1 MNLGN
6 RSRSVRRI
14 TTLVGVATLITG
26 FGAAVATSPV
36 HASVSSTATTVTAAT
51 SGCQLGNGVKHVVQI
66 TFDNVHFFQDNP
78 NVPSDLQLMPN
89 LLNFFEN
96 NGTFLSN
103 NHTPLIAHTADD
115 ILTTYTGLYGDRQGM
130 PVSNDYQVYQTNG
143 AGGTFGTTD
152 SAGSFAYWTDPVFD
166 TSPTA
171 TDTNP
176 NMVYSPVPPATA
188 KTPVSPTTET
198 PAPWVPFTRSGCDV
212 GDIATA
218 NAELENTAVD
228 IPKVF
233 GVGSPE
239 DQQLINDPDSF
250 KDPETADYVGLAVH
264 CAQGSAYCANATGTK
279 YGQSSPSSTA
289 ATDSLPDEPG
299 GYTGYQALFGARYL
313 SPELGAGTANVTH
326 DGYEVTNAAG
336 NLVDENGNQINGD
349 FLSTPGFPGFGE
361 INASQSLAYA
371 ADMLES
377 GVPVVNMYISDIHGD
392 EFIKGLS
399 SSGQPCFHAPSALG
413 SGSACYLAQAAYYN
427 QAFGTFF
434 QRLAADGI
442 TPQNT
447 LFMLSSDEG
456 DHEAGANVGRA
467 IQPTPAT
474 CDGATV
480 TDGVVTPGTP
490 CTYPAGTFGELQ
502 GNVTGLLNEET
513 GDTTQFGME
522 FDTAPEYYVNGD
534 PSESSAQ
541 VRTFDHD
548 IASLT
553 AANPYTGTTQ
563 KIANYL
569 ADPTEE
575 AILHMVNADP
585 ARTPTLA
592 EFAKPDYY
600 LEQGSATCD
609 ATVTGS
615 AASDSPADC
624 VTVDPGFAWDHGD
637 YAAEINSNYIGFA
650 GPGVKNLGLD
660 GSGPSQ
666 GPSSAGANSG
676 QTEVVD
682 LNLQGPWT
690 DETDIEP
697 TEMYLL
703 GLHTDYIQ
711 DGRVITQIL
720 ANPNRALTSPLV
732 TQLGEE
738 YKQLNSSVGQFGAYT
753 LTASTNA
760 IESSTPGDAE
770 FTTVNKALTSLDQQR
785 DALANVIKTELYNAE
800 NYGAPVPL
808 AGAQLVLAKL
818 IIAEAGIL
826 AAHS

>member
-1 MNLGN
+1 MNRDN
-6 RSRSVRRI
+6 RSGSLGRI
-14 TTLVGVATLITG
+14 TALIGAATLIAG
-26 FGAAVATSPV
+26 FGTAAATSPV
-36 HASVSSTATTVTAAT
+36 RAASSSPARTATEVGNTD
-51 SGCQLGNGVKHVVQI
+51 SGCQLANGVKHVVQI
-66 TFDNVHFFQDNP
+66 TFDNVHFFRDNP
-78 NVPSDLQLMPN
+78 NVPSDLELMPN
-89 LLNFFEN
+89 LLGFFEN

-130 PVSNDYQVYQTNG
+130 PVSNGYQVYQTNG

-152 SAGSFAYWTDPVFD
+152 SAGSFAYWTNPVYD

-171 TDTNP
+171 TDQNP

-188 KTPVSPTTET
+188 KKPVSPTTTT
-198 PAPWVPFTRSGCDV
+198 PAPWVPFTRAGCNV
-212 GDIATA
+212 GEIATA

-233 GVGSPE
+233 GAGSPE
-239 DQQLINDPDSF
+239 DEQLVNDPDSY
-250 KDPETADYVGLAVH
+250 KDPETANYVGVAVH
-264 CAQGSAYCANATGTK
+264 CAKGSAFCSSATGVK
-279 YGQSSPSSTA
+279 YGQTTPSSTA
-289 ATDSLPDEPG
+289 VADQLPDEPG
-299 GYTGYQALFGARYL
+299 GYTGYQALFGHKYIA
-313 SPELGAGTANVTH
+313 PQLGAGTANLTNN
-326 DGYEVTNAAG
+326 GYEVTNASG
-336 NLVDENGNQINGD
+336 NLVDLNGNEIDGAYVAGH
-349 FLSTPGFPGFGE
+349 PGFPGYSS

-371 ADMLES
+371 ADMLAS
-377 GVPVVNMYISDIHGD
+377 GVPVVDMYISDLHGN

-399 SSGQPCFHAPSALG
+399 SKGEPCYGAGDALG

-434 QRLAADGI
+434 QRLAAEGI

-447 LFMLSSDEG
+447 TFVLSSDEG

-467 IQPTPAT
+467 IQPTPAN
-474 CDGATV
+474 CDGVTV
-480 TDGVVTPGTP
+480 A
-490 CTYPAGTFGELQ
+490 CTYPSGSFGELE

-522 FDTAPEYYVNGD
+522 YDTAPEYYVNGD
-534 PSESSAQ
+534 PSEYSPQ
-541 VRTFDHD
+541 VRSFDHD
-548 IASLT
+548 VAALT
-553 AANPYTGTTQ
+553 ADNPYTGGTQ

-609 ATVTGS
+609 ATATGTS
-615 AASDSPADC
+615 ASDYPADC
-624 VTVDPGFAWDHGD
+624 VSVDDGYAWDHGD

-650 GPGVKNLGLD
+650 GPGVRHLGLD
-660 GSGPSQ
+660 GSGPAD
-666 GPSSAGANSG
+666 GPNSAGPNSG

-682 LNLQGPWT
+682 LNLRGPWT

-697 TEMYLL
+697 TELYLL
-703 GLHTDYIQ
+703 GLHADYIQ

-720 ANPNRALTSPLV
+720 ADPNRALRNPLL
-732 TQLGEE
+732 TQLGEA
-738 YKQLNSSVGQFGAYT
+738 YKQLNSSVGEFGADT

-760 IESSTPGDAE
+760 IESSTPGDAQ
-770 FTTVNKALTSLDQQR
+770 FTTVNHALAALDQQR
-785 DALANVIKTELYNAE
+785 DALANKIKTELYDAE
-800 NYGAPVPL
+800 NWGAPVVG
-808 AGAQLVLAKL
+808 AGLQIVQAKL
-818 IIAEAGIL
+818 IIAEAKEL
-826 AAHS
+826 AARS

>member
-36 HASVSSTATTVTAAT
+36 HASVSSAASTVTEAS

-130 PVSNDYQVYQTNG
+130 PISNDYEVYQTNG

-152 SAGSFAYWTDPVFD
+152 SAGSFAYWTDPVYD

-176 NMVYSPVPPATA
+176 NMVYSPVPP
-188 KTPVSPTTET
+188 
-198 PAPWVPFTRSGCDV
+198 
-212 GDIATA
+212 ATA

-239 DQQLINDPDSF
+239 DEQLINDPDSY

-264 CAQGSAYCANATGTK
+264 CAQGSAFCADATGTK
-279 YGQSSPSSTA
+279 YGQTTPTSTA
-289 ATDSLPDEPG
+289 VTDSLPDEPG
-299 GYTGYQALFGARYL
+299 GYTGYQALFGAKYL
-313 SPELGAGTANVTH
+313 APELGAGQPSLTT
-326 DGYEVTNAAG
+326 DGYQVTNAAG
-336 NLVDENGNQINGD
+336 NLVDENGNEIDGEYLTNY
-349 FLSTPGFPGFGE
+349 PGFPGYGD

-377 GVPVVNMYISDIHGD
+377 GVQVVDMYISDLHGD
-392 EFIKGLS
+392 EYINGLTAKGE
-399 SSGQPCFHAPSALG
+399 PCYHAPSALG

-434 QRLAADGI
+434 QRLAAEGI

-447 LFMLSSDEG
+447 LFVLSSDEG
-456 DHEAGANVGRA
+456 DHEAGANVGRT

-474 CDGATV
+474 CDGVTV
-480 TDGVVTPGTP
+480 P
-490 CTYPAGTFGELQ
+490 CTYPAGTFGELE
-502 GNVTGLLNEET
+502 GNITGLLNEET

-522 FDTAPEYYVNGD
+522 YDTAPEYYVNGD

-553 AANPYTGTTQ
+553 AYNPYAGATQ

-615 AASDSPADC
+615 AASAYPADC
-624 VTVDPGFAWDHGD
+624 VTVDPAYAWDHGD
-637 YAAEINSNYIGFA
+637 YAAEINSNYVGFA
-650 GPGVKNLGLD
+650 GPGVKQLGLD
-660 GSGPSQ
+660 GPTPSQ

-676 QTEVVD
+676 QTEVTD
-682 LNLQGPWT
+682 LNLPGPWT
-690 DETDIEP
+690 DETDIQP

-720 ANPNRALTSPLV
+720 THPNGALTNPLV
-732 TQLGEE
+732 TQLGEA
-738 YKQLNSSVGQFGAYT
+738 YKQLNSSVGQFGADT
-753 LTASTNA
+753 LTASTKA
-760 IESSTPGDAE
+760 IESNTPGDAK
-770 FTTVNKALTSLDQQR
+770 FLTINKALTALDQQR
-785 DALANVIKTELYNAE
+785 DALANTIKTELYNAE

-808 AGAQLVLAKL
+808 AGAQLVLTKL

>member
-1 MNLGN
+1 M
-6 RSRSVRRI
+6 
-14 TTLVGVATLITG
+14 
-26 FGAAVATSPV
+26 
-36 HASVSSTATTVTAAT
+36 
-51 SGCQLGNGVKHVVQI
+51 
-66 TFDNVHFFQDNP
+66 
-78 NVPSDLQLMPN
+78 PSDLELMPN
-89 LLNFFEN
+89 LLGFFEN

-152 SAGSFAYWTDPVFD
+152 SAGSFAYWTDPVYD

-188 KTPVSPTTET
+188 KKPVSPTTTT
-198 PAPWVPFTRSGCDV
+198 PAPWVPFTRAGCNV
-212 GDIATA
+212 GEIATA

-239 DQQLINDPDSF
+239 DKQLINDPDSF
-250 KDPETADYVGLAVH
+250 KDPETADYVGVAVH
-264 CAQGSAYCANATGTK
+264 CAKGSAFCANANAVK
-279 YGQSSPSSTA
+279 YGQTTPSSSA
-289 ATDSLPDEPG
+289 VADLLPDEPG
-299 GYTGYQALFGARYL
+299 GYTGYQALFGHKYL
-313 SPELGAGTANVTH
+313 APQLGAGTPNVTRN
-326 DGYEVTNAAG
+326 GYQVTNASG
-336 NLVDENGNQINGD
+336 NLVDLNGNEIDGD
-349 FLSTPGFPGFGE
+349 FLTDYPGFPGYGD

-371 ADMLES
+371 SDMLES
-377 GVPVVNMYISDIHGD
+377 GVPVVDMYISDLHGN

-399 SSGQPCFHAPSALG
+399 SKGEPCYHAGDALG

-442 TPQNT
+442 TAAEHPVRAQ
-447 LFMLSSDEG
+447 LGRGRPRGGRQRGPG
-456 DHEAGANVGRA
+456 D
-467 IQPTPAT
+467 PA
-474 CDGATV
+474 D
-480 TDGVVTPGTP
+480 P
-490 CTYPAGTFGELQ
+490 GELRRRDRALHLPDRQ
-502 GNVTGLLNEET
+502 LRRARGQRHRPAER
-513 GDTTQFGME
+513 GDRRHHQFGME
-522 FDTAPEYYVNGD
+522 FDTAPEYYVDGD
-534 PSESSAQ
+534 PSESSPQ

-548 IASLT
+548 VAALT
-553 AANPYTGTTQ
+553 ADNPYTGATQ

-609 ATVTGS
+609 ATTTGTS
-615 AASDSPADC
+615 ASDYPADC
-624 VTVDPGFAWDHGD
+624 VSVDDGFAWDHGD

-650 GPGVKNLGLD
+650 GPGVRHLGLD
-660 GSGPSQ
+660 GSGPAD
-666 GPSSAGANSG
+666 GPNSAGPNSG

-682 LNLQGPWT
+682 LHLQGPWT

-697 TEMYLL
+697 TELYLL
-703 GLHTDYIQ
+703 GLHSDYIQ

-720 ANPNRALTSPLV
+720 ANPNRALRDPLV
-732 TQLGEE
+732 TQLGET
-738 YKQLNSSVGQFGAYT
+738 YKQLNSSVGEFGAAT

-770 FTTVNKALTSLDQQR
+770 FTAVNRDLTVLDQQR
-785 DALANVIKTELYNAE
+785 DALANAIKTELYNAE
-800 NYGAPVPL
+800 NWGAPIRRRE
-808 AGAQLVLAKL
+808 GAARLGRSSSSPRRRSSRPTASPFKSV
-818 IIAEAGIL
+818 
-826 AAHS
+826 

>member
-1 MNLGN
+1 MNREN
-6 RSRSVRRI
+6 RSRSAGRI
-14 TTLVGVATLITG
+14 TALVGVAALVTG
-26 FGAAVATSPV
+26 AGVAVATSPV
-36 HASVSSTATTVTAAT
+36 HAAPVSSAVATATAA
-51 SGCQLGNGVKHVVQI
+51 SNGCQLGNGVKHVVQI

-130 PVSNDYQVYQTNG
+130 PVSNDYEVYQANG

-152 SAGSFAYWTDPVFD
+152 NAGSFAYWTDPVYD

-198 PAPWVPFTRSGCDV
+198 PAPWVPYTRAGCNV
-212 GDIATA
+212 GEIATA

-233 GVGSPE
+233 GAGSPE
-239 DQQLINDPDSF
+239 DEQLINDSDSF

-264 CAQGSAYCANATGTK
+264 CAKGSALCADATGVK
-279 YGQSSPSSTA
+279 YGQTTPTSTA
-289 ATDSLPDEPG
+289 VTDSLPDEPG
-299 GYTGYQALFGARYL
+299 GYTGYQALFGAKYL
-313 SPELGAGTANVTH
+313 DPVLGAGTDSVSSG
-326 DGYEVTNAAG
+326 GYQVTNAAG
-336 NLVDENGNQINGD
+336 NLVDENGNQINGA
-349 FLSTPGFPGFGE
+349 FLSNYPGFPGYSS

-371 ADMLES
+371 ADMLQS
-377 GVPVVNMYISDIHGD
+377 GVQVVDMYISDLHGD
-392 EFIKGLS
+392 ESIQGLS
-399 SSGQPCFHAPSALG
+399 SAGEPCYHAPAALG

-434 QRLAADGI
+434 QRLAAEGI

-447 LFMLSSDEG
+447 LFVLSSDEG

-474 CDGATV
+474 CDGVTV
-480 TDGVVTPGTP
+480 P
-490 CTYPAGTFGELQ
+490 CTYPAGTFGELE

-513 GDTTQFGME
+513 GDTTKFGME
-522 FDTAPEYYVNGD
+522 YDTAPEYYVNGD

-548 IASLT
+548 VAALT
-553 AANPYTGTTQ
+553 AYNPYAGATQ
-563 KIANYL
+563 QIANYL

-600 LEQGSATCD
+600 LEQGNATCD
-609 ATVTGS
+609 ATTTGS
-615 AASDSPADC
+615 TASAYPADC

-637 YAAEINSNYIGFA
+637 YAAEIDSNYAGFA
-650 GPGVKNLGLD
+650 GPGVQRLGLD
-660 GSGPSQ
+660 GPTPAQ
-666 GPSSAGANSG
+666 GPNSAGANSG

-682 LNLQGPWT
+682 LNLPGPWT
-690 DETDIEP
+690 DETDIQP

-711 DGRVITQIL
+711 DGRVITQLL
-720 ANPNRALTSPLV
+720 ANPNRALSNPLV

-738 YKQLNSSVGQFGAYT
+738 YKQLNSSVGQFGADT

-760 IESSTPGDAE
+760 IESKTPGDAE
-770 FTTVNKALTSLDQQR
+770 FTTVNRALTALDQQR

-808 AGAQLVLAKL
+808 AGLQLVAAKL
-818 IIAEAGIL
+818 IIAEAAAL